1 MNHPPLGFIPGIS
14 PVLDMYNE
22 PQLHRT
28 QSISTSV
35 IIHVEV
41 NTCKYYLFLVK
52 LGMGSLLVLPHDI
65 LYIYIYYSWTILVCD
80 QCGPIQCTG
89 RPWSTVPLR
98 LQSND
103 CDLFHGR
110 IRKGLCGLTAAT
122 FWIHDRRRDE
132 SPKRPMQ
139 KKNKCII
146 IYI

>member
-65 LYIYIYYSWTILVCD
+65 LYIYIYIIAEQFWCAISAVPSNAQEDPDPQFLSVCKAM
-80 QCGPIQCTG
+80 TVTYFTVEYG
-89 RPWSTVPLR
+89 RDFAGWLPQPFEFMI
-98 LQSND
+98 D
-103 CDLFHGR
+103 
-110 IRKGLCGLTAAT
+110 AAT
-122 FWIHDRRRDE
+122 KV
-132 SPKRPMQ
+132 PKGRC
-139 KKNKCII
+139 KKKK
-146 IYI
+146 YV